1 MKETPQE
8 YTRRILDNLEGLDP
22 LKVAA
27 GTPRQLERLIRDVR
41 GSRLRKRP
49 APGKWSIAEILTHLA
64 DSEIVRSWRIRQILG
79 APGTPIQAF
88 DQDIWV
94 AACHYEKLSPRKSVK
109 LFRVLRDLNLDLLK
123 ALTKEQW
130 KLCGIHAERGEV
142 SIEHLVRMNAGHDIN
157 HTRQIELILE
167 GYKK

>member
-1 MKETPQE
+1 MKETPKE
-8 YTRRILDNLEGLDP
+8 YTRRILDNVEGLDP

-27 GTPRQLERLIRDVR
+27 GTAKKLERLIQGVPA
-41 GSRLRKRP
+41 SRLRKRP
-49 APGKWSIAEILTHLA
+49 APGKWSVTEILAHLA

-88 DQDIWV
+88 EQDTWV
-94 AACHYEKLSPRKSVK
+94 SAGHYEKRDPRKSVD
-109 LFRVLRDLNLDLLK
+109 LFRVLREANLALLK

-130 KLCGIHAERGEV
+130 EHCGVHAERGEV

-157 HTRQIELILE
+157 HTRQIELILQC
-167 GYKK
+167 KK